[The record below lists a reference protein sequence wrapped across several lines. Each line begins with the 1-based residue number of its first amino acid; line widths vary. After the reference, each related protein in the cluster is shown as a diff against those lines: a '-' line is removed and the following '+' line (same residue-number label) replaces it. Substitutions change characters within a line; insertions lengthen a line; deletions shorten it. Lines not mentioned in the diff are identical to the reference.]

1 MARMIQDYDFKG
13 KHVNKNVIKV
23 IDQGH
28 LSGSVVEHLP
38 PAQGEILESWD
49 GVPHLAPCT
58 EPASPF
64 ACVSAPLSVSL
75 VE

>member
-38 PAQGEILESWD
+38 PAQVVILGSWD
-49 GVPHLAPCT
+49 PVPNHAPRR
-58 EPASPF
+58 EPASPL
-64 ACVSAPLSVSL
+64 CLCLPLSVCLS
-75 VE
+75 